1 MANNNDERVSVN
13 ITVRSDSISESDLL
27 ELKKAIKEIAAKY
40 GAQVQVNEA
49 AERTF
54 NRP

>member
-1 MANNNDERVSVN
+1 MANGNEEKVSVN

-27 ELKKAIKEIAAKY
+27 ELKKAIKEIASRYNAS
-40 GAQVQVNEA
+40 VQVIEG

>member
-1 MANNNDERVSVN
+1 MANNNEERVSVN

-27 ELKKAIKEIAAKY
+27 ELKKKIKEIATQY
-40 GAQVQVNEA
+40 GASVQVIEG

>member
-1 MANNNDERVSVN
+1 MVNGEEDKVSVN
-13 ITVRSDSISESDLL
+13 ITVRSDSITESALL

-40 GAQVQVNEA
+40 GAVVQVNEGP
-49 AERTF
+49 ERTF